1 MIDLPET
8 TPEESTKQYD
18 LRSKFIDGI
27 LATAILYLLT
37 LTLFLLLRPFK
48 TLMGE
53 SGIFSY
59 TIGIIAL
66 SIFCLEH
73 SMVTRISEPHRAWY
87 GMTGGVM
94 TWMVIEAVYML
105 GDVRMV
111 SESSIVTLLMVGLI
125 IGTLWRRRIFSV
137 GLKFYTAALML
148 GYGVH
153 LGVDGLRFIVNL
165 YPAFSLIL
173 DGTGIFAIVSL
184 LAMCGWLFFRTEW
197 RIQRLWCALWMWCF
211 LLISLYVFS
220 GGVV

>member
-1 MIDLPET
+1 MTDQSET
-8 TPEESTKQYD
+8 TPEEPATRYD
-18 LRSKFIDGI
+18 LRSKFIDGV

-37 LTLFLLLRPFK
+37 LTLFLLIRPFQ
-48 TLMGE
+48 TLMGK

-66 SIFCLEH
+66 AIFCLEH

-94 TWMVIEAVYML
+94 TWIVIEAVYML
-105 GDVRMV
+105 GDTNMI

-137 GLKFYTAALML
+137 GLKFYTATLIL
-148 GYGVH
+148 GYSVH
-153 LGVDGLRFIVNL
+153 LGVDALRYVVNL
-165 YPAFSLIL
+165 FPAMSLVL
-173 DGTGIFAIVSL
+173 DGTGIFAIVCL
-184 LAMCGWLFFRTEW
+184 FAVCGWLFFRTEW